1 MEGRKVGMKEEKN
14 EGTVVIMRIRLAKVE
29 QKDYS
34 ALLASISTVCLIKD
48 QFRFIWVNVRDGLE
62 GL

>member
-1 MEGRKVGMKEEKN
+1 MKEEKN